1 MLTVDKMQTGFSIKV
16 FNNEYSL
23 LKEKLKRMQFFSRE
37 GFWQFQ
43 VVQLNPKYP
52 KLRYVEKKV
61 NKILRY
67 NQKQGLPQI
76 NPISHGEGLDSTPPM
91 KFLIT
96 PKFT

>member
-1 MLTVDKMQTGFSIKV
+1 MLTVDMMQTGFSIKV
-16 FNNEYSL
+16 FNNEDSL

-61 NKILRY
+61 NPILILRY
-67 NQKQGLPQI
+67 NQNYVIPQI
-76 NPISHGEGLDSTPPM
+76 KLQS
-91 KFLIT
+91 KFRYS
-96 PKFT
+96 PKYVTG